1 MTDFLNIMGLVF
13 DFMKD
18 TTLLSFTLGGVE
30 ISLNAL
36 SVLVGGT
43 AICIGIDVIHNIFG
57 Y

>member
-1 MTDFLNIMGLVF
+1 MSDFLDIMILVF
-13 DFMKD
+13 NFMRD
-18 TTLLSFTLGGVE
+18 TTLLSFSLGGVE

-43 AICIGIDVIHNIFG
+43 AICIGIDVVHNIFG